1 MLQIKNLQFKNISYP
16 KSIIIKDVPMTFLT
30 GTSGRGKSTLLKLIN
45 GSLVAEQGEFFLNQY
60 NLTEIDPIKRRK
72 LINLV
77 SQEPFLFNKSII
89 DNFKEYYNYCEEK
102 IISNED
108 MKFFLNLCQIN
119 FDLDAKC
126 QTLSGGEKQRVFMA
140 ICLSFKSPIILLDEP
155 TSSLDSETAIN
166 LLSNLKEYFSKN
178 KIYSLIICHNQ
189 NLVNK
194 FADDE
199 IHLD

>member
-16 KSIIIKDVPMTFLT
+16 KSIIIRNVPMTFLT

-45 GSLVAEQGEFFLNQY
+45 GSLVAEQGKFFLNQY

-89 DNFKEYYNYCEEK
+89 DNFKKYYNYCEEK

-119 FDLDAKC
+119 FDLNAKC
-126 QTLSGGEKQRVFMA
+126 QTL
-140 ICLSFKSPIILLDEP
+140 
-155 TSSLDSETAIN
+155 
-166 LLSNLKEYFSKN
+166 
-178 KIYSLIICHNQ
+178 
-189 NLVNK
+189 
-194 FADDE
+194 
-199 IHLD
+199 